1 MLQTILSLLFLLSQ
15 VRQATL
21 YVSAGIGKQEDLHA
35 FLLDYTVVLLN
46 SVPLDTNI

>member
-1 MLQTILSLLFLLSQ
+1 MLQTILSLLFLRSQ
-15 VRQATL
+15 VRL
-21 YVSAGIGKQEDLHA
+21 YFSASIGKQEDLHA